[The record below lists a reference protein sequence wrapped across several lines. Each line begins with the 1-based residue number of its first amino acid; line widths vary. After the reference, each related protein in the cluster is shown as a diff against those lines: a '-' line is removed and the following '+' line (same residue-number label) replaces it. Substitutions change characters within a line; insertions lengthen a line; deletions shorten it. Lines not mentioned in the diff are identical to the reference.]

1 MLLLGSDEVI
11 GDVCPAYKTDAL
23 VRRRDL
29 DRYDDRLTVSTNLID
44 SYDRL
49 LAFAQERLPDP
60 FVLDGGIRVSAR
72 NIICR
77 ELVSNLLIHREYT
90 HPLIA
95 RLVIGNDG
103 IHTENASR
111 ALFEGRVTLDD
122 FNPMPKNPIIAGF
135 FTQIGRADELGSGT
149 RNLYKYS
156 RLYSG
161 REPVLEDGDVFRAF
175 VPVPGSSVAG
185 EGPASSASGDANGGT
200 RPSALPD
207 GRVDRVI
214 LGLLSDRGS
223 VSSADVAARAGV
235 TTRTALRH
243 LTRLAQEGVVA
254 VEGDRRNRSYRLTRQ

>member
-1 MLLLGSDEVI
+1 MERANTPAPEDTGS
-11 GDVCPAYKTDAL
+11 
-23 VRRRDL
+23 R
-29 DRYDDRLTVSTNLID
+29 
-44 SYDRL
+44 
-49 LAFAQERLPDP
+49 P
-60 FVLDGGIRVSAR
+60 FVLDAGVRVSAR

-161 REPVLEDGDVFRAF
+161 REPVARHRM
-175 VPVPGSSVAG
+175 PGSPPARDASFSPAPAMVSPRSR
-185 EGPASSASGDANGGT
+185 GP
-200 RPSALPD
+200 
-207 GRVDRVI
+207 
-214 LGLLSDRGS
+214 
-223 VSSADVAARAGV
+223 
-235 TTRTALRH
+235 
-243 LTRLAQEGVVA
+243 
-254 VEGDRRNRSYRLTRQ
+254 RRKVPEL

>member
-1 MLLLGSDEVI
+1 MERANTPAPEDTGS
-11 GDVCPAYKTDAL
+11 
-23 VRRRDL
+23 R
-29 DRYDDRLTVSTNLID
+29 
-44 SYDRL
+44 
-49 LAFAQERLPDP
+49 P
-60 FVLDGGIRVSAR
+60 FVLDAGVRVSAR

-175 VPVPGSSVAG
+175 VPVPEDNTGMRGEAAGAPAWNGFRADAVSDDGARTSVSKG
-185 EGPASSASGDANGGT
+185 NGIDGT
-200 RPSALPD
+200 
-207 GRVDRVI
+207 I
-214 LGLLSDRGS
+214 LGMLSERSS
-223 VSSADVAARAGV
+223 VSSADVAAMVGV
-235 TTRTALRH
+235 TPRTALRH
-243 LTRLAQEGVVA
+243 LTRLAREGRIVA
-254 VEGDRRNRSYRLTRQ
+254 EGSNRNRTYRLTGR